1 MRIDRIEELRLTAED
16 DRQIATLLDA
26 AFGAEF
32 GGRSYFMQRP
42 HLRLVARSPD
52 RITGHMGLTFRSIRA
67 GDRLI
72 PILGLGDVA
81 TDPLHRGQG
90 IATAL
95 LRTAIEEARQ
105 TPAEFFVLFGDA
117 GLYAA
122 HGFRPHHNALRY
134 VEMVGARTGD
144 VHEGVKDSLMVL
156 PLRDT
161 DWPEG
166 PLDFLGHL
174 F

>member
-1 MRIDRIEELRLTAED
+1 MQIDRIEELRLTAD
-16 DRQIATLLDA
+16 DEGQIARLLAA
-26 AFGAEF
+26 AFGPEF
-32 GGRSYFMQRP
+32 GGRSYFMQRH

-67 GDRLI
+67 QDRLI
-72 PILGLGDVA
+72 PILGLADVA

-90 IATAL
+90 IASTL

-105 TPAEFFVLFGDA
+105 TPAEFSVLFGDA

-122 HGFRPHHNALRY
+122 HGFRPQQNPLRY

-144 VHEGVKDSLMVL
+144 IHEAAKDSLMVL

-166 PLDFLGHL
+166 SLDFLGHL

>member
-1 MRIDRIEELRLTAED
+1 MQIDRIEELRLTPADET
-16 DRQIATLLDA
+16 QIARLLA
-26 AFGAEF
+26 SAFGTEF
-32 GGRSYFMQRP
+32 GDRSYFMQRP
-42 HLRLVARSPD
+42 HLRLVVRSPD
-52 RITGHMGLTFRSIRA
+52 RITGHMGLTFRSVGT

-90 IATAL
+90 IASAL
-95 LRTAIEEARQ
+95 LRAAIDEARQ
-105 TPAEFFVLFGDA
+105 TPAEFFVLFGNA

-122 HGFRPHHNALRY
+122 HGFRPHDNSLRY
-134 VEMVGARTGD
+134 VEMSGARTGD
-144 VHEGVKDSLMVL
+144 VHEAVKDSLMVL

>member
-1 MRIDRIEELRLTAED
+1 MQIDRIEELRLTPSDEAG
-16 DRQIATLLDA
+16 IAGLLA
-26 AFGAEF
+26 ASFDTEF
-32 GGRSYFMQRP
+32 GGRSYFIQRP

-52 RITGHMGLTFRSIRA
+52 RITGHLGLTFRSIRA

-81 TDPLHRGQG
+81 TDPLYRGQG

-95 LRTAIEEARQ
+95 LRAAIDEARQ
-105 TPAEFFVLFGDA
+105 TPAEFLVLFGDA

-122 HGFRPHHNALRY
+122 HGFAPRHNPLRH
-134 VEMVGARTGD
+134 VEMTGARTGA
-144 VHEGVKDSLMVL
+144 VGEAVKDSLMVL